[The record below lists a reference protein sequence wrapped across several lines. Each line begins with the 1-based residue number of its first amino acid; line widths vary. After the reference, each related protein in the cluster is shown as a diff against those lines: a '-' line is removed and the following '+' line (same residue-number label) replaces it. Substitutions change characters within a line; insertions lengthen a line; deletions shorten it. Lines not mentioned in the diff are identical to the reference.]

1 MGDFVFS
8 QNVGPRGLINIGQYT
23 CYINSTIQCL
33 LGCNELKTFLSSKN
47 YLKFVNPQ
55 SPFKGEIAHATAELF
70 QQLQCHES
78 GEPYYGFNFLEVIEK
93 HWPQFAPDRQMDA
106 PEFMQF
112 LLGALHEDLLV
123 QHSSA
128 KNTPKNGEP
137 AVDAV
142 EEWNMQGKSIV
153 SHLFYSQIAS
163 FTMCPSCTYSSA
175 VYPVSDILA
184 LPVPTN
190 QGTTIEDCLAT
201 FFAEENPPDVKCS
214 MCSASSVRLRQ
225 VCGRLAPY
233 LIVHLKRFH
242 QHYDGSL
249 QKNTKQI
256 TFTTSLDLAP
266 YVISGV
272 QSSTKYHLVGSINHI
287 GKKLH
292 NGHYTAMSKRGNR
305 WYCFNDSKVAGTTA
319 RHLCTDAGYLLLF
332 EMDFQTNGILPF
344 DSLFLVPISS
354 PNAGLTHSKPTDSH
368 NGDKNLREDE
378 ALRKPV
384 LLITESS
391 KSEENRLSF
400 SSNTVLLDENMNVME
415 HTKDYHYSL
424 ELSGGLAGDMTTSK
438 AEGDT
443 EFHIS
448 QKLSEIQISPR
459 RHSTSA
465 NEEEPQCD
473 HPDFDLDLLDPIL
486 TEDDIPGAKL
496 DIDNLNKCKKPQLKL
511 WLSTRGLLQKGS
523 KEELIQRIIN
533 HKARAHKIDPGFDN
547 GSVYEAKRKKVLAE
561 AFNAR
566 KQFPMM
572 PTGAVWKPFPS
583 AHIPNGYSSHKARE
597 FLEAIPEVRFSYEEG
612 VVLAEAKEKDSDE
625 EDLFDFSQPTQQ
637 DRKRLFVDGT
647 LKRANCFID
656 SGRVLSILDC
666 QRDTHYFVK
675 AQVQASMATQF
686 YTVQIM
692 IAKASGKICFTE
704 CKCKARALSRCCH
717 IMSVLLLIGR
727 HVLKRGHEAVTC
739 TGRRC
744 YWLAPGTSLER
755 RPGVVRNK
763 DEYYQ
768 KIQFHRQGHFDPR
781 PSCLQNLEDRTKVE
795 NFKQAVFKMPQ
806 KILWWYQFQVATET
820 EQQQDQQGEENE
832 EYPDVLATEQIAE
845 KCSHMLWKLN
855 QIRHY
860 STHEPLH
867 FPNTQEQNRSE
878 QWFKDRSMRAT
889 ASVAKDMLGLE
900 SARSTMSGKIN
911 FFRKHVWGLS
921 RFRNKDMEYGRDS
934 EDEARRAYSEAIRL
948 RDPELDVIQTGMW
961 VNPMYPMLSCSPD
974 GIVVDTN
981 GFVKLLEIKC
991 PAVLIG
997 MDPSDFE
1004 KLPQSQLRAF
1014 CLRKCKTSGKILL
1027 KENHKYFYQ
1036 VQMSMDIL
1044 NLDKCDFVVYSKVNN
1059 KSCILTIEVTYDE
1072 SFWNEKRQR
1081 LIRLH
1086 RELLVPEHFLENAKC
1101 NRPIRQLVYT
1111 PFHEE
1116 YEDNFFW
1123 QGRDPEYTL
1132 HIENENE
1139 VLINAQD

>member
-1 MGDFVFS
+1 MGDFVLS
-8 QNVGPRGLINIGQYT
+8 QNVGSRGLINIGQYT

-33 LGCNELKTFLSSKN
+33 LGFNELKTFLSSKN

-112 LLGALHEDLLV
+112 LSGALHEDLLV

-153 SHLFYSQIAS
+153 SHLFYSQFAS
-163 FTMCPSCTYSSA
+163 FTMCPSCTHSSA

-201 FFAEENPPDVKCS
+201 FFAEENPPDVKCIR
-214 MCSASSVRLRQ
+214 A
-225 VCGRLAPY
+225 
-233 LIVHLKRFH
+233 
-242 QHYDGSL
+242 
-249 QKNTKQI
+249 
-256 TFTTSLDLAP
+256 
-266 YVISGV
+266 
-272 QSSTKYHLVGSINHI
+272 
-287 GKKLH
+287 
-292 NGHYTAMSKRGNR
+292 
-305 WYCFNDSKVAGTTA
+305 
-319 RHLCTDAGYLLLF
+319 
-332 EMDFQTNGILPF
+332 
-344 DSLFLVPISS
+344 
-354 PNAGLTHSKPTDSH
+354 DSH

-424 ELSGGLAGDMTTSK
+424 ELSGGLAGDMTASK

-533 HKARAHKIDPGFDN
+533 HKARADKIDPGFDN

-566 KQFPMM
+566 KQFPLMT
-572 PTGAVWKPFPS
+572 TGAVWKPFPI
-583 AHIPNGYSSHKARE
+583 AHIPNGYPSHKARE

-675 AQVQASMATQF
+675 AQNAN
-686 YTVQIM
+686 
-692 IAKASGKICFTE
+692 
-704 CKCKARALSRCCH
+704 AR
-717 IMSVLLLIGR
+717 
-727 HVLKRGHEAVTC
+727 
-739 TGRRC
+739 
-744 YWLAPGTSLER
+744 
-755 RPGVVRNK
+755 
-763 DEYYQ
+763 
-768 KIQFHRQGHFDPR
+768 
-781 PSCLQNLEDRTKVE
+781 
-795 NFKQAVFKMPQ
+795 
-806 KILWWYQFQVATET
+806 
-820 EQQQDQQGEENE
+820 
-832 EYPDVLATEQIAE
+832 
-845 KCSHMLWKLN
+845 
-855 QIRHY
+855 
-860 STHEPLH
+860 
-867 FPNTQEQNRSE
+867 
-878 QWFKDRSMRAT
+878 
-889 ASVAKDMLGLE
+889 
-900 SARSTMSGKIN
+900 
-911 FFRKHVWGLS
+911 
-921 RFRNKDMEYGRDS
+921 
-934 EDEARRAYSEAIRL
+934 
-948 RDPELDVIQTGMW
+948 PELSQGAATSRLYCCSLDVM
-961 VNPMYPMLSCSPD
+961 S
-974 GIVVDTN
+974 
-981 GFVKLLEIKC
+981 
-991 PAVLIG
+991 
-997 MDPSDFE
+997 
-1004 KLPQSQLRAF
+1004 LR
-1014 CLRKCKTSGKILL
+1014 
-1027 KENHKYFYQ
+1027 
-1036 VQMSMDIL
+1036 
-1044 NLDKCDFVVYSKVNN
+1044 
-1059 KSCILTIEVTYDE
+1059 EVM
-1072 SFWNEKRQR
+1072 K
-1081 LIRLH
+1081 
-1086 RELLVPEHFLENAKC
+1086 
-1101 NRPIRQLVYT
+1101 
-1111 PFHEE
+1111 
-1116 YEDNFFW
+1116 
-1123 QGRDPEYTL
+1123 
-1132 HIENENE
+1132 
-1139 VLINAQD
+1139 